1 MLSRAYGGRVGRHY
15 LLLRLVRFVGKT
27 RGRGVCEVAARL
39 APTWPASR
47 RSQLG
52 AHSPWRSTF
61 WAELGSAV
69 PHQPQGAQE
78 SRSLEGWR
86 GLLGGGRLAV
96 RFVPRSGRTIRTA
109 DALGRRRGRPAG
121 YGGLAGPM
129 SRSSS

>member
-1 MLSRAYGGRVGRHY
+1 MLSRAHGGRVGRHY

-27 RGRGVCEVAARL
+27 QGRGVCEVAPRL
-39 APTWPASR
+39 APTWPACR

-61 WAELGSAV
+61 WVELGSAV

-86 GLLGGGRLAV
+86 GLLGGVAL
-96 RFVPRSGRTIRTA
+96 SGSFRTSIRT
-109 DALGRRRGRPAG
+109 DDPNR
-121 YGGLAGPM
+121 
-129 SRSSS
+129 